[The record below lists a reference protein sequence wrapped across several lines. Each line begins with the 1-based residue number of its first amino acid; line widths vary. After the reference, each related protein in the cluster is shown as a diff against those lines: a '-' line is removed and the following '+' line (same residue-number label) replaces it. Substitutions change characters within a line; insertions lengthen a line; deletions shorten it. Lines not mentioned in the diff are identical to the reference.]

1 MSTLSLRDVPDELHQ
16 WLKQQAGVNRRSL
29 NREVIQQLDALRL
42 QAKSAA
48 PLDGS
53 AARLARIRAI
63 AQASARLAVHD
74 ARPEAEILGLGP
86 DGLPA

>member
-29 NREVIQQLDALRL
+29 NREVIQQLDSLRL
-42 QAKSAA
+42 QATSAA
-48 PLDGS
+48 QRDGP
-53 AARLARIRAI
+53 AARLVMIRAI